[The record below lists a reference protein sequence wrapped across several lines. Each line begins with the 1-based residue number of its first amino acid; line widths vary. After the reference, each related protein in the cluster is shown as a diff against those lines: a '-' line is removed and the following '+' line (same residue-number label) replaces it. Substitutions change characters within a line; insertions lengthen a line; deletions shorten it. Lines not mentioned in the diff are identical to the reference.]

1 MAPKQPLSGTAAVE
15 AFLDS
20 LDHPRKAEI
29 LALRRTVLEASSDI
43 GEGIKWNAPSFHTHE
58 FFATFHLRP
67 RDCVQL
73 IFHRGAKVKD
83 GDVSGEVPDPLGL
96 TERLGTDRCTAK
108 FRDMADVKAKQQAL
122 SEFVREWIA
131 RL

>member
-1 MAPKQPLSGTAAVE
+1 MPKQTSPSGTAAVE
-15 AFLDS
+15 AFLET
-20 LDHPRKAEI
+20 LHHPRKAEI
-29 LALRRTVLEASSDI
+29 QAIRQILLEASPEI

-83 GDVSGEVPDPLGL
+83 GDVTGEVPDPAGL
-96 TERLGTDRCTAK
+96 TEVLGTDRCTAK
-108 FRDMADVKAKQQAL
+108 FRDMTDVKAKREAL
-122 SEFVREWIA
+122 TEFVREWIA

>member
-1 MAPKQPLSGTAAVE
+1 MASKQTLSGTAAVE
-15 AFLDS
+15 AFLDT

-29 LALRRTVLEASSDI
+29 LAIRKIILEASSDI

-73 IFHRGAKVKD
+73 IFHRGAKVGD
-83 GDVSGEVPDPLGL
+83 GDVTGEVPDPLGL
-96 TERLGTDRCTAK
+96 TERLGSDRCTAK
-108 FRDMADVKAKQQAL
+108 FRDMADVNAKRRAL
-122 SEFVREWIA
+122 SEFVKEWIA